1 MDAQDN
7 YTLLVFLLYSFKSF
21 LKCITLSKD
30 HSIDSII
37 NVIKYNILITGHLSL
52 LNQNSIYTVVKKGNP
67 ELYDPA
73 DTCPTHG
80 R

>member
-7 YTLLVFLLYSFKSF
+7 YTLLFFLLYSFKSF

-37 NVIKYNILITGHLSL
+37 NVIKYNYKCNKIQHINNRSSEFT
-52 LNQNSIYTVVKKGNP
+52 
-67 ELYDPA
+67 
-73 DTCPTHG
+73 
-80 R
+80 